1 MNKIFEIV
9 EAWST
14 AMNPSPI
21 RKRLAEIRYK
31 ICDTCEDRGVNAV
44 GMDVCNACG
53 CPLRGKVFTSAT
65 PEQKNCPKGKWP
77 A

>member
-21 RKRLAEIRYK
+21 RKRLAEIRYGV
-31 ICDTCEDRGVNAV
+31 CSNCEFRGTNAINIE
-44 GMDVCNACG
+44 VCNACG
-53 CPLRGKVFTSAT
+53 CPLKAKIFTSAT
-65 PEQKNCPKGKWP
+65 PAQNNCPKGKWP

>member
-14 AMNPSPI
+14 AINPSPI

-31 ICDTCEDRGVNAV
+31 ICDTCEDRGVNSV
-44 GMDVCNACG
+44 GMDVCNA
-53 CPLRGKVFTSAT
+53 
-65 PEQKNCPKGKWP
+65 
-77 A
+77 

>member
-9 EAWST
+9 EAWAT
-14 AMNPSPI
+14 ALKPSPI

-31 ICDTCEDRGVNAV
+31 ICDTCEHKTEAG
-44 GMDVCNACG
+44 GIEICGACG
-53 CPLRGKVFTSAT
+53 CPLKGKVFTSAT

-77 A
+77 V